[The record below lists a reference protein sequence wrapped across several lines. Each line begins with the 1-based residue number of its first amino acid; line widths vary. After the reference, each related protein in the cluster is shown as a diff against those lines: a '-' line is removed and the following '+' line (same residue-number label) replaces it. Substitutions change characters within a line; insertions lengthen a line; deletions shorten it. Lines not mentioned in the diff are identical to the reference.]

1 MRVIAGR
8 LKGRRLDRPTWSGL
22 RPTSDKLKETLFN
35 ILASTIEGANVLD
48 GFAGSGALG
57 IEAISRGARH
67 VTFVERDPRAQAL
80 IARNLARCG
89 IETGYTVIR
98 APMTRAMERLPA
110 APAFTPFDIV
120 LLDPPYDVDAKAA
133 LAGADALLASN
144 GVLVLEHARRQQPPD
159 VASRLVRVRDVNA
172 GDSGLAFYALHS

>member
-1 MRVIAGR
+1 MRVIAGT

-22 RPTSDKLKETLFN
+22 RPTSDQLKETIFN
-35 ILASTIEGANVLD
+35 ILASAVEGATVLD

-80 IARNLARCG
+80 ITRNLARCG

-98 APMTRAMERLPA
+98 ASMTRALERLPA

-120 LLDPPYDVDAKAA
+120 LLDPPYDVDAEAA

-144 GVLVLEHARRQQPPD
+144 GVLVLEHARKQPTPIA
-159 VASRLVRVRDVNA
+159 ASRLVRVREVKA
-172 GDSGLAFYALHS
+172 GDSALAIYALRP